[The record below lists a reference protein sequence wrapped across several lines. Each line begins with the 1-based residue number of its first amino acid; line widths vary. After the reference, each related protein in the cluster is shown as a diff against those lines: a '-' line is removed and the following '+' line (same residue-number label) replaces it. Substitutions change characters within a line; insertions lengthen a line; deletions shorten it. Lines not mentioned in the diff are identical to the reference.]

1 MFEGR
6 RLSHRAAL
14 TPHEPPPKWR
24 REGRTCPATCGL
36 RIWAGHG
43 RHDPKTVRALS
54 RHAEFDQTW
63 DTYAHPPL
71 AVEGIKVT
79 TFGSIFDPADL
90 RPEAGPGSGGAV

>member
-1 MFEGR
+1 
-6 RLSHRAAL
+6 
-14 TPHEPPPKWR
+14 
-24 REGRTCPATCGL
+24 
-36 RIWAGHG
+36 
-43 RHDPKTVRALS
+43 VRALS